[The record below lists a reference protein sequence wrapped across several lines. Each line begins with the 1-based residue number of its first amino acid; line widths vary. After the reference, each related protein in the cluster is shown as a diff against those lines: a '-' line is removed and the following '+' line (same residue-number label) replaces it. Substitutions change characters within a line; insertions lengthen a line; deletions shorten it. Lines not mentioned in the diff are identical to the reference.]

1 MSYKIDLHGKS
12 HQEAVKI
19 VEKELILNSIYK
31 FDTVE
36 IITGKSPKLQ
46 ELLIKEV
53 IDRYDFYYYIPPNNS
68 GMLIVHEHY
77 MFI

>member
-1 MSYKIDLHGKS
+1 MSYKIDLHGLK
-12 HQEAVKI
+12 HQDAIKL
-19 VEKELILNSIYK
+19 VEKELILNNLYK

-46 ELLIKEV
+46 EILIKEV
-53 IDRYDFYYYIPPNNS
+53 INRYDFDYYIPINNP
-68 GMLIVHEHY
+68 GMLVIAENF

>member
-1 MSYKIDLHGKS
+1 MSYKIDLHDTP

-19 VEKELILNSIYK
+19 VERELILNSIYK

-53 IDRYDFYYYIPPNNS
+53 IDKYDFYYYIPSNNS